1 MPAPSPHPDA
11 AREREFSRFVLA
23 RRAALVRTAALLT
36 AGDMHLAEDLVQTSL
51 TRLYLSWTSVR
62 RKGNEEAY
70 VRRIL
75 VHAFVDETRRARWHR
90 EESRDLLPDLLTDR
104 VVDAPGEGTDDSPDA
119 ATVRAALATLT
130 PGERAVVVLRHW
142 LDLSVQQTADHLGC
156 STGTVKS
163 QNARGLARLRAA
175 LAEPADRP
183 VPVAR

>member
-1 MPAPSPHPDA
+1 MPAPSSPQDA

-90 EESRDLLPDLLTDR
+90 EESRDLLPEPPLPDLA
-104 VVDAPGEGTDDSPDA
+104 VPPPGEGTDDSPDA
-119 ATVRAALATLT
+119 ASVRAALATLT

-163 QNARGLARLRAA
+163 QNARGLARLRTA
-175 LAEPADRP
+175 LATSSRAVVR
-183 VPVAR
+183 

>member
-1 MPAPSPHPDA
+1 MPVGTSGRDA
-11 AREREFSRFVLA
+11 AREREFSAFVLA

-36 AGDMHLAEDLVQTSL
+36 AGDLHLAEDLVQTSL

-62 RKGNEEAY
+62 RRGNEEAY

-75 VHAFVDETRRARWHR
+75 VNAYVDETRRARWHR
-90 EESRDLLPDLLTDR
+90 EQPHEMLPDRVDLRADR
-104 VVDAPGEGTDDSPDA
+104 CARSTTAGPTARTGRPCA
-119 ATVRAALATLT
+119 LALATLT
-130 PGERAVVVLRHW
+130 PGERTVVVLRHW

-175 LAEPADRP
+175 LAVHEVPA
-183 VPVAR
+183 

>member
-1 MPAPSPHPDA
+1 MPVGTSGRDA
-11 AREREFSRFVLA
+11 ARERDFSAFVVA

-62 RKGNEEAY
+62 RRGNEEAY

-75 VHAFVDETRRARWHR
+75 VNAYVDETRRARWRR
-90 EESRDLLPDLLTDR
+90 EEPHEVLPDLLG
-104 VVDAPGEGTDDSPDA
+104 VVDDLADGPDGA
-119 ATVRAALATLT
+119 AVRAALATLT
-130 PGERAVVVLRHW
+130 PGERTVVVLRHW

-175 LAEPADRP
+175 LAATEVPA
-183 VPVAR
+183 